1 MVMMMMIMMMV
12 VVKERLRLCGHVM
25 HSHRCFFYLINK
37 LALFCV
43 SSCSLQRSHLY
54 KHLLVMYP
62 MPTRRALACGRAAL
76 REDEYRVYR
85 TSVEPV
91 FTDQNGSW
99 CSCRA
104 AERWRAQTMA
114 HKRCY
119 LRCSLPAVASLG
131 VSCVFTAASS
141 PRRMEDAAFA
151 AMTVGCGE
159 EAPLSLSSST
169 QTWPS
174 TGLLPRS
181 TVFDL
186 VASLL

>member
-1 MVMMMMIMMMV
+1 MGV
-12 VVKERLRLCGHVM
+12 
-25 HSHRCFFYLINK
+25 CFFNK

-43 SSCSLQRSHLY
+43 SSCTLQRSHLY
-54 KHLLVMYP
+54 KHLLHVLDANQV
-62 MPTRRALACGRAAL
+62 RAGLWASGAQGGP
-76 REDEYRVYR
+76 VQSR

-141 PRRMEDAAFA
+141 PRRIEDAAFA

-159 EAPLSLSSST
+159 EASLSLSSST

-181 TVFDL
+181 TVF
-186 VASLL
+186 